1 MFLWVR
7 LLFQRSITRLGSS
20 DDMEKIINSLP
31 GDLNGMYDQIFCDLS
46 SQLTPLRDKA
56 WLILDGHRPLTVDK
70 MQEAIEDYEDVKYVK
85 EIGKIEA
92 EQHIV
97 KKLRIGI
104 DEIRKKFCEAKLS
117 K

>member
-1 MFLWVR
+1 
-7 LLFQRSITRLGSS
+7 
-20 DDMEKIINSLP
+20 
-31 GDLNGMYDQIFCDLS
+31 
-46 SQLTPLRDKA
+46 
-56 WLILDGHRPLTVDK
+56 